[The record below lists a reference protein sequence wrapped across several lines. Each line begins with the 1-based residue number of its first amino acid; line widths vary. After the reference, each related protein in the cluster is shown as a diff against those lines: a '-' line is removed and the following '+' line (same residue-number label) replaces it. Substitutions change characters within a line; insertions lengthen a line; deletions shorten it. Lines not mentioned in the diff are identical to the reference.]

1 MEFTIEDETY
11 PVKQWIDLY
20 VQVVAYLYKKD
31 PEKIDIY
38 AKSKNAKGIDGYF
51 RTTPNSKFKQVAE
64 NIYLFSHTSTW
75 DKLRILKILIG
86 IYGIEDIQVSISGEA
101 TIDFS
106 AKFEAFLNE
115 SISSDT
121 VKGYMQALKTLERM
135 MQESNVITDSIFEYT
150 TWEQIK
156 PLKEYL
162 ESDLIF
168 IQKNTSAHNKY
179 SAVFNKYAEFISA
192 LNEEE

>member
-1 MEFTIEDETY
+1 
-11 PVKQWIDLY
+11 
-20 VQVVAYLYKKD
+20 
-31 PEKIDIY
+31 
-38 AKSKNAKGIDGYF
+38 
-51 RTTPNSKFKQVAE
+51 
-64 NIYLFSHTSTW
+64 
-75 DKLRILKILIG
+75 
-86 IYGIEDIQVSISGEA
+86 
-101 TIDFS
+101 
-106 AKFEAFLNE
+106 
-115 SISSDT
+115 
-121 VKGYMQALKTLERM
+121 MQALKTLERM

-192 LNEEE
+192 LNEEEWKLVVNGNLQKRA

>member
-1 MEFTIEDETY
+1 M
-11 PVKQWIDLY
+11 
-20 VQVVAYLYKKD
+20 
-31 PEKIDIY
+31 
-38 AKSKNAKGIDGYF
+38 
-51 RTTPNSKFKQVAE
+51 KFKVQQYQTDAVE
-64 NIYLFSHTSTW
+64 STVTVFNGQ
-75 DKLRILKILIG
+75 KN
-86 IYGIEDIQVSISGEA
+86 YEHS

-106 AKFEAFLNE
+106 AKIEAFLNE

-135 MQESNVITDSIFEYT
+135 MQESNVITDFIFEYT

-162 ESDLIF
+162 ECDVMF

-179 SAVFNKYAEFISA
+179 SAAFNKYTEFISA
-192 LNEEE
+192 LIVAIKPFAPASFVLRRGKQN